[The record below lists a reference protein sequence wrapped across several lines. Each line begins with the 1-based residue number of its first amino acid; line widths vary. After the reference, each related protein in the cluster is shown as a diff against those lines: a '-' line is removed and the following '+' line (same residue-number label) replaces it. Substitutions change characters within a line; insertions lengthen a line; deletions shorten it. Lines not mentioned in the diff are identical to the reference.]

1 MSSSLKEKITT
12 ALQEAKKEEKS
23 RPENVKEIVKSTISQ
38 TNLEVKED
46 SQEIRSLVQD
56 VVSAVIENSQNEG
69 EDIKEEITATVEGI
83 IEGIS
88 NSKRRNI
95 SKTQQEVQQL
105 ESKIVHEEK
114 DLENN
119 IEMVLKEVNE
129 TAKNHSSKIQETI
142 ESSIKSI
149 QDSEEFALMKRRYA
163 QLKAKLAVIRANLV
177 SRYSEQFEDIKP
189 YLDEAKSWYQQ
200 SQAEPEVF
208 NKKITEQQTKLDT
221 KIEESARSLAQ
232 KERHI
237 KQVLREL
244 WQSFSAEKS
253 D

>member
-1 MSSSLKEKITT
+1 MSSYLKEKITT
-12 ALQEAKKEEKS
+12 ALEEAKKEEKTS
-23 RPENVKEIVKSTISQ
+23 PENVKEIVKSTISQ
-38 TNLEVKED
+38 ANLEVKED
-46 SQEIRSLVQD
+46 SQKIRSLVQD
-56 VVSAVIENSQNEG
+56 IVSAVIENSQNKG
-69 EDIKEEITATVEGI
+69 EDIKEEMTATVEGI
-83 IEGIS
+83 IESIS
-88 NSKRRNI
+88 NSKRQNI
-95 SKTQQEVQQL
+95 SKNQQEVKQL
-105 ESKIVHEEK
+105 ESKIAQEEK
-114 DLENN
+114 ELENN
-119 IEMVLKEVNE
+119 IEMVLNEVNE
-129 TAKNHSSKIQETI
+129 TGKNHSSNIQETI

-177 SRYSEQFEDIKP
+177 SRYSEQFEDVKP

-200 SQAEPEVF
+200 SQTEPELF
-208 NKKITEQQTKLDT
+208 NENITEQQKKLET
-221 KIEESARSLAQ
+221 KIEESARTLAQ